1 MPCGSRGR
9 GIGTAVLFELT
20 GVTMMKSAIKSARWL
35 IGLVWFGWVLTLAP
49 TTTTA
54 LTPAQAGFQTYTNAR
69 FGYRIAYPADFTPQ
83 GESDN
88 GDGQVFTGGDDAE
101 LRVWGGYNVLGETPA
116 SALREELRRCA
127 ENRRQITY
135 RTVGRGF
142 FVVSGYESDGT
153 RIFYLRKIVRPSLQ
167 VGFEFV
173 YPVNNRA
180 RYDRE
185 VRVIANSLRLPSRQA
200 GFK

>member
-1 MPCGSRGR
+1 MVRLGPDAGPHHNNRTYPGTSGFSDLHQCPLWLSYCLPGR
-9 GIGTAVLFELT
+9 LH
-20 GVTMMKSAIKSARWL
+20 
-35 IGLVWFGWVLTLAP
+35 
-49 TTTTA
+49 
-54 LTPAQAGFQTYTNAR
+54 
-69 FGYRIAYPADFTPQ
+69 PQ

-185 VRVIANSLRLPSRQA
+185 VGVIANSLRLPSRQA

>member
-1 MPCGSRGR
+1 
-9 GIGTAVLFELT
+9 
-20 GVTMMKSAIKSARWL
+20 MKSAISSARL
-35 IGLVWFGWVLTLAP
+35 LVRLVLCGWVLTLAP

-54 LTPAQAGFQTYTNAR
+54 LPPTQADFQTYINAR
-69 FGYRIAYPADFTPQ
+69 FGYRIAYPANFTPQ

-88 GDGQVFTGGDDAE
+88 GDGQVFTGRDDAE

-127 ENRRQITY
+127 ENQRQVTY

-142 FVVSGYESDGT
+142 FVVSGYESDGA
-153 RIFYLRKIVRPSLQ
+153 RIFYLKKIVRPSLQ

-185 VRVIANSLRLPSRQA
+185 VRVIANSLRLPARQA

>member
-1 MPCGSRGR
+1 MP
-9 GIGTAVLFELT
+9 
-20 GVTMMKSAIKSARWL
+20 SALKSARRL
-35 IGLVWFGWVLTLAP
+35 VGLVLCGWVLTFAP
-49 TTTTA
+49 TAATTPSRTQ
-54 LTPAQAGFQTYTNAR
+54 PGFQTYTNTR

-127 ENRRQITY
+127 ENQRQVTY

-185 VRVIANSLRLPSRQA
+185 VGVIANSLRLPSRQA

>member
-1 MPCGSRGR
+1 
-9 GIGTAVLFELT
+9 
-20 GVTMMKSAIKSARWL
+20 MKSAIKSARLL
-35 IGLVWFGWVLTLAP
+35 IGLGLFGWVLTLAP

-54 LTPAQAGFQTYTNAR
+54 LVPAQAGFQTYINAR

-101 LRVWGGYNVLGETPA
+101 LRVWGGYNVLRETPA
-116 SALREELRRCA
+116 SAMREALRHCA
-127 ENRRQITY
+127 ENQRQVTY

-142 FVVSGYESDGT
+142 FVVSGYESDGA
-153 RIFYLRKIVRPSLQ
+153 RIFYLKKIVRPSLQ

-173 YPVNNRA
+173 YPASQRT
-180 RYDRE
+180 RYDRA
-185 VRVIANSLRLPSRQA
+185 VGVIASSLRLPAR
-200 GFK
+200 